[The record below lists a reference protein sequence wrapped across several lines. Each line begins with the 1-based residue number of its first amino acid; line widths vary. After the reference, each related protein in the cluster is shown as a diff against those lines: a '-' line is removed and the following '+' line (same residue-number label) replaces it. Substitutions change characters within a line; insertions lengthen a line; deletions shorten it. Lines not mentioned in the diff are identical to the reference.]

1 MSSKHDDWSH
11 RIAAWSASGAT
22 PSAWCRE
29 HSVSLSSFTYWR
41 GKLAASAAPAAL
53 PATLPLH
60 IPPAVPTTSVE
71 IRLAGGISL
80 SVAAGDP
87 GWLAR
92 LLRELGAC

>member
-1 MSSKHDDWSH
+1 M
-11 RIAAWSASGAT
+11 

-29 HSVSLSSFTYWR
+29 HGVSLSSFTYWR
-41 GKLAASAAPAAL
+41 GKLAASAAL

-60 IPPAVPTTSVE
+60 ITPAVPTTSVE

-87 GWLAR
+87 SWLAR